1 MSNVV
6 RLIPRTD
13 TTTAAERPGAPAP
26 VGRAVYTVKEV
37 AHMLSLS
44 LGGTYALIRT
54 GEIPAIKLG
63 GRWAVPKRRFHTWLD
78 NLPEDTEGIDP
89 NPDPVRIAEIN
100 AEVRHAILNHRQRHG
115 A

>member
-6 RLIPRTD
+6 RLAPRTD
-13 TTTAAERPGAPAP
+13 TTAPERPGTPAP

-44 LGGTYALIRT
+44 LGGTYALVRT

-63 GRWAVPKRRFHTWLD
+63 GRWAIPKRRFHAWLD
-78 NLPEDTEGIDP
+78 NLPDDAGDVVP
-89 NPDPVRIAEIN
+89 GAD
-100 AEVRHAILNHRQRHG
+100 LRQLHG